1 MIWMNKELKIL
12 KALLKYIIGLQSSR
26 TRNKNKV
33 KKVKNSLKYCNFIYK
48 QEIPVLFMNAM
59 SILR

>member
-33 KKVKNSLKYCNFIYK
+33 KKVKNSLKYCNLIYK
-48 QEIPVLFMNAM
+48 
-59 SILR
+59 